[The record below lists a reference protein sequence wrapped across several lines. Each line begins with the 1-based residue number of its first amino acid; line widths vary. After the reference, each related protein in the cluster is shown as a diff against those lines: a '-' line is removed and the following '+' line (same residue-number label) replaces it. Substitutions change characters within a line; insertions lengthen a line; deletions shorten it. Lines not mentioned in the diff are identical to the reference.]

1 LKVNANFNTD
11 KDQLVAQYRL
21 GTEKALEQADFLN
34 TPDITALQ
42 ALAIYISVLQHTGE
56 AKPAWLLAGVLVR
69 VGLSMKLHRDGSHFA
84 NITTFEAEIRRR
96 LWWQICF
103 IDSRS
108 EDLHVSEYKISENMF
123 DTKLPTNTDDTNL
136 VLGISHPAV
145 AAEGWTG
152 MTIFLVR
159 CEIWKLSRQL
169 QSSSATSSPHNI
181 DRKLE
186 LFQQSQKRIE
196 NTYLKHLNPDQPLHS
211 FVVTS
216 TRLFATKVELILH
229 TKRHGCTGQPF
240 DAPQSD
246 KLFMSSLSI
255 IEYTHALQNEPTWSS
270 WSWQTQGRHPPWQAL
285 HFVLNQLYTCTWEP
299 ICERAFLSAKRSL
312 GSLPDV
318 ARSDL
323 RYQQLLTLTS
333 AVQRRVDE
341 HYHQVSGD
349 ATFTTAS
356 TLPDPTTQVSNS
368 GSTLSWM
375 SQEPFLDMTDNPGS
389 SNFSSNLG
397 GEMDW
402 QVWDEIAGDLEFWDM
417 GGL

>member
-1 LKVNANFNTD
+1 MKVNANFNTD
-11 KDQLVAQYRL
+11 KDQLVARYRL

-84 NITTFEAEIRRR
+84 NITTFEAEMRRR

-108 EDLHVSEYKISENMF
+108 EDFQVFEYKISENMF
-123 DTKLPTNTDDTNL
+123 DTKFPTNTDDANL
-136 VLGISHPAV
+136 VLGMSHAAV
-145 AAEGWTG
+145 AAEGWTS

-159 CEIWKLSRQL
+159 CEVWKLCRRL
-169 QSSSATSSPHNI
+169 QSSSATSFPHDI

-196 NTYLKHLNPDQPLHS
+196 NTYLKHLNPNQPLHS
-211 FVVTS
+211 FVATS
-216 TRLFATKVELILH
+216 TRLFVTKVELILY
-229 TKRHGCTGQPF
+229 TKRHGDTAQLF

-255 IEYTHALQNEPTWSS
+255 IEYTHALQNEPTWSG

-285 HFVLNQLYTCTWEP
+285 HFVLSKLITRSWEP
-299 ICERAFLSAKRSL
+299 ICERTWLSAKRSL
-312 GSLPDV
+312 DSLPDA
-318 ARSDL
+318 ARSDP

-341 HYHQVSGD
+341 YYHQVAGD
-349 ATFTTAS
+349 ATFTTVS
-356 TLPDPTTQVSNS
+356 PLPDPVPQVSKS
-368 GSTLSWM
+368 GSVSSWTP
-375 SQEPFLDMTDNPGS
+375 QEPFLDMTDNSGNN
-389 SNFSSNLG
+389 NFSSDLG

>member
-1 LKVNANFNTD
+1 MKVNANFNSN
-11 KDQLVAQYRL
+11 KDRLVAQYRL

-84 NITTFEAEIRRR
+84 NITTFEAEMRRR

-108 EDLHVSEYKISENMF
+108 EDFQVSEYKISENMF
-123 DTKLPTNTDDTNL
+123 DTKVPTNTDDANL
-136 VLGISHPAV
+136 VLEMSHSAV

-159 CEIWKLSRQL
+159 CEVWKLSRQL
-169 QSSSATSSPHNI
+169 QSNSATSSLHNL

-196 NTYLKHLNPDQPLHS
+196 NTYLKHLNPNQPLHS
-211 FVVTS
+211 FLATS
-216 TRLFATKVELILH
+216 TRLFATKVELILYA
-229 TKRHGCTGQPF
+229 KRHGCTAQPF
-240 DAPQSD
+240 ETLQSD
-246 KLFMSSLSI
+246 KLFISSLPI
-255 IEYTHALQNEPTWSS
+255 IEYTHALQNESTWSG

-285 HFVLNQLYTCTWEP
+285 CFVLNQLCTRSWEP
-299 ICERAFLSAKRSL
+299 ICEKALLSAKRSL
-312 GSLPDV
+312 GSIPDA
-318 ARSDL
+318 ARSDP

-333 AVQRRVDE
+333 AVQRRMDE
-341 HYHQVSGD
+341 HHHQVSGD
-349 ATFTTAS
+349 ATFIAAS
-356 TLPDPTTQVSNS
+356 NLPDPTTQVSSS
-368 GSTLSWM
+368 GSTPSWT
-375 SQEPFLDMTDNPGS
+375 SQEPFLDMTDNPDN
-389 SNFSSNLG
+389 SNFSSDLG
-397 GEMDW
+397 REMDW
-402 QVWDEIAGDLEFWDM
+402 QVWDEIAGDLEFWDI

>member
-21 GTEKALEQADFLN
+21 GTEKALEQADFLT

-145 AAEGWTG
+145 AAEGWTD

-169 QSSSATSSPHNI
+169 QSSSATSSPHNL

-229 TKRHGCTGQPF
+229 TKRHGCTVQPF

-255 IEYTHALQNEPTWSS
+255 IEYTHALQNEPTWSG

-312 GSLPDV
+312 GSLPDA
-318 ARSDL
+318 ARSDP
-323 RYQQLLTLTS
+323 RYQQLSTLTS
-333 AVQRRVDE
+333 VVQRRVDE

-402 QVWDEIAGDLEFWDM
+402 QVWDEIAGDLELWDM